1 VLIKNK
7 KAYYKYTIKGTIE
20 AGISWIGCEVKSIRN
35 GHMTIH
41 ESYIRI
47 MDDEVYL
54 VNATIQPYAQGNRQN
69 HSPTRDRKL
78 LLHRREITKISQKI
92 EREGLFAVPT
102 KIYFKGRR
110 VKVEI
115 GIGSSKKQFD
125 KRASIKDRELKRSL
139 DRSFKHKAL

>member
-1 VLIKNK
+1 MIIKNK
-7 KAYYKYTIKGTIE
+7 KAFFNYTIKDTIE
-20 AGISWIGCEVKSIRN
+20 SGISLIGCEVKSIRN

-47 MDDEVYL
+47 KDHEVYL
-54 VNATIQPYAQGNRQN
+54 VNANILPYEQGNRQN
-69 HSPTRDRKL
+69 LSPNRDRKL
-78 LLHRREITKISQKI
+78 LLHRREISKIIQQI
-92 EREGLFAVPT
+92 EREGLYAIPT
-102 KIYFKGRR
+102 KVYLKGRR